1 MKVRSVESA
10 MATSP
15 GNKGGGKSQAP
26 VNTISD
32 KENEVPKELTIT
44 LSDGK
49 MGLTSQG
56 YQLIL
61 SPLLQ
66 VLSH

>member
-1 MKVRSVESA
+1 

-15 GNKGGGKSQAP
+15 GNKEEGRSQAST
-26 VNTISD
+26 NTISD

-49 MGLTSQG
+49 MELAFQG

-61 SPLLQ
+61 
-66 VLSH
+66 